1 MHQNIESF
9 RLFIKQQLGEEGENI
24 AELICS
30 NYDSGT
36 EKRSREVQ
44 TCFQRVDQ
52 CIREL
57 PFQQAD
63 EIRSAVYIACGEYEK
78 LAFLDG
84 VAVGAK
90 LVLELT
96 GKVDR

>member
-1 MHQNIESF
+1 MHKDIDAVKV
-9 RLFIKQQLGEEGENI
+9 FIKEQLGEEGENI

-30 NYDSGT
+30 NYDSGV
-36 EKRSREVQ
+36 EKRSKEVQ
-44 TCFQRVDQ
+44 SSFQKVEQ
-52 CIREL
+52 CVLSL

-63 EIRSAVYIACGEYEK
+63 EIRSAVYMACGEYEK

-90 LVLELT
+90 LMLELT
-96 GKVDR
+96 GKADR

>member
-1 MHQNIESF
+1 MHQDLELF
-9 RLFIKQQLGEEGENI
+9 QLFIKEQLGEEGENI

-30 NYDSGT
+30 NYDSGA
-36 EKRSREVQ
+36 EARSERVQ
-44 TCFQRVDQ
+44 TSFQRIDQ
-52 CIREL
+52 CILGL

-63 EIRSAVYIACGEYEK
+63 LIRDAVYLACGEYEK

-90 LVLELT
+90 LFLELT
-96 GKVDR
+96 GKAR

>member
-1 MHQNIESF
+1 MHQDLELF
-9 RLFIKQQLGEEGENI
+9 QLFIKEQLGEGGENI

-30 NYDSGT
+30 NYDSGI

-44 TCFQRVDQ
+44 ICFHKVEQ
-52 CIREL
+52 CILAL

-63 EIRSAVYIACGEYEK
+63 EIRSAVYLACGEYEK
-78 LAFLDG
+78 LAFIDG

-90 LVLELT
+90 LLLELIE
-96 GKVDR
+96 R